1 MSHRHGT
8 RRKRRGHHH
17 HRTRPARALDEEE
30 GNESN
35 EANEAN
41 DSIVEYA
48 TDSDSEDE
56 RGEARY
62 CCLRD
67 QHGVRTYPG
76 CCNDALQLV
85 VACVLL
91 VWLTD
96 SLAHKHGVY
105 TWWSSLNIT
114 L

>member
-96 SLAHKHGVY
+96 SLAHKHGV
-105 TWWSSLNIT
+105 WSSLNIT